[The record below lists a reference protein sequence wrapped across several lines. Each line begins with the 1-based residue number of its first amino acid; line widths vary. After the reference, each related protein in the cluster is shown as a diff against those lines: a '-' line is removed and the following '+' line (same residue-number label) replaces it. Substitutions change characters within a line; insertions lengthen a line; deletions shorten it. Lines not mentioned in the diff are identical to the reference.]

1 MQRKRKDKSD
11 SSSSSSGSTQIRS
24 SRPRYCRCGPLCW
37 ILMGFKSVLGAM
49 VITVLVVNYTSSHDL
64 LSVFRRWGSSGGSS
78 SSSSAFSSD
87 FDVDSKLLFSEE
99 YAPCHGLV
107 RGGICRLGQIYLLLL
122 LLTLAVAP
130 SAPSARARAA
140 AAAAAA
146 TVVVAAVAAAAAP
159 AGGGGGHD
167 GSGDSFKWICLHL

>member
-107 RGGICRLGQIYLLLL
+107 RGGICRLGQIFKLILNFLLY
-122 LLTLAVAP
+122 
-130 SAPSARARAA
+130 
-140 AAAAAA
+140 
-146 TVVVAAVAAAAAP
+146 
-159 AGGGGGHD
+159 G
-167 GSGDSFKWICLHL
+167 IYCYCY